1 MKRRAA
7 ASAFVLGLLGASGAQ
22 AEEPSAAREPTRAT
36 FAVIIGSNRSV
47 DTNLPPL
54 KYADDDASR
63 YFDLFRL
70 LGARTYLLTRPDDN
84 TARLHAQAA
93 AEAKEPKKATFDATF
108 ADLAKDVAQAAE
120 RKVETTV
127 YVVYAGHG
135 NVENGRG
142 YVTLEDARIGGGDF
156 AQLFARVPATRIHLI
171 VDACASYYLAYGR
184 GPGGQR
190 RPVESLATGGALAQD
205 PRVGLI
211 LSTSSARESHE
222 WEQFQSGVFSH
233 EIRSGLYGAAD
244 ADSDGNVT
252 YREIAAFVARA
263 NAAVPNER
271 YRPEVHTRAP
281 KGDDALLDIKRA
293 KGRRV
298 EIDGRHAGH
307 WFVEDARG
315 VRLADAHNAVG
326 QSLSFIRPAPA
337 SVPLYLRR
345 TDDDLELAIPQQED
359 VVAVED
365 LAARDGRVASRGAA
379 HESFG
384 KLFALPFDRSVV
396 EEWTPPA
403 EEAPV
408 ADAPSVGTPAL
419 STRRLAGLV
428 TMGAGVLVGGGGV
441 FLSISA
447 TNLKGDLPAT
457 ASQAE
462 AADTND
468 SIRTRNTLA
477 GVAYAVGGAAIV
489 TGALL
494 FLLSDSKQ
502 TIGNVSVAPL
512 PSGGFVGW
520 GKSF

>member
-1 MKRRAA
+1 VRKRAPATAFAA
-7 ASAFVLGLLGASGAQ
+7 VMLFAGVAQ
-22 AEEPSAAREPTRAT
+22 AEEPTRAT

-47 DTNLPPL
+47 DASLPPL
-54 KYADDDASR
+54 KYADDDAAR

-70 LGARTYLLTRPDDN
+70 LGARTYLLTRPDEN

-108 ADLAKDVAQAAE
+108 AELANDVAQAAQ

-142 YVTLEDARIGGGDF
+142 YVTIEDARIGGAEL

-171 VDACASYYLAYGR
+171 VDACASYWLAYGR

-190 RPVESLATGGALAQD
+190 RPVESLATDGALAQD

-222 WEQFQSGVFSH
+222 WEAFQSGVFSH
-233 EIRSGLYGAAD
+233 EIRSGLYGGAD
-244 ADSDGNVT
+244 ADGDGNVT
-252 YREIAAFVARA
+252 YREISAFVARA

-293 KGRRV
+293 RGRRV
-298 EIDGRHAGH
+298 EIDGKHAGH

-315 VRLADAHNAVG
+315 VRLADVHNSEG
-326 QSLSFIRPAPA
+326 QSLSIIRPAPA
-337 SVPLYLRR
+337 SVPLFLRR
-345 TDDDLELAIPQQED
+345 TDDDRELVIPQAED
-359 VVAVED
+359 VVGIDD
-365 LAARDGRVASRGAA
+365 LASHEERVASRGAA

-384 KLFALPFDRSVV
+384 KLFALPFDRGVV
-396 EEWTPPA
+396 EAWTPPHEDPPA
-403 EEAPV
+403 
-408 ADAPSVGTPAL
+408 ADAPPLETPAL
-419 STRRLAGLV
+419 TNRKIAGLA
-428 TMGAGVLVGGGGV
+428 TVGGGLLVAGV
-441 FLSISA
+441 GAWLSLSA
-447 TNLKGDLPAT
+447 SDLKTDLPAG
-457 ASQAE
+457 ASQADV
-462 AADTND
+462 AATND
-468 SIRTRNTLA
+468 RIATRNTLA
-477 GVAYAVGGAAIV
+477 GIAYAAGGAALV
-489 TGALL
+489 TGAVL
-494 FLLSDSKQ
+494 FFWPEKKTLAP
-502 TIGNVSVAPL
+502 NVSVAPL
-512 PSGGFVGW
+512 PAGAFVGF